1 MKRGTPMTWEQ
12 LRVGLLVLGGLA
24 IGALALVLVGR
35 TGNVFGQRYEL
46 VTLVPSAA
54 GLVPGA
60 AVQLAGQTVGQV
72 DRVDLIPVDAR
83 PPSGEAVALWL
94 NVNVDVR
101 DQIREDSRAQV
112 RTQGLL
118 GDRLIDISPGGP
130 DARVL
135 EPGDTLVSAKPV
147 DYDALIADGAA
158 AVGDLVEV
166 TGDLSQLT
174 RGVLEGR
181 GTLGRLMTDDEL
193 YIRLTGLAASM
204 DTLLDAAAQ
213 PGGPVMRMLSDDSLY
228 LSLKRTVAALDSTS
242 ARVARGEG
250 TVGRM
255 IADDSLYA
263 SLLSTIERTDSL
275 LARVEGG
282 EGSFGKM
289 MEDPRLYE
297 QLLKTVVD
305 LGSLLEEV
313 RENPDRY
320 VPDVSVF

>member
-46 VTLVPSAA
+46 VTLVRSAA

-130 DARVL
+130 GARVL
-135 EPGDTLVSAKPV
+135 EPGDTLTSATPV

-193 YIRLTGLAASM
+193 YTRLTGLAASM

-228 LSLKRTVAALDSTS
+228 LSLKRTVSALDSAS

-255 IADDSLYA
+255 LADDSLYA
-263 SLLSTIERTDSL
+263 SLLSTVERTDSL
-275 LARVEGG
+275 LARVEDG

>member
-1 MKRGTPMTWEQ
+1 MTWEQ

-46 VTLVPSAA
+46 VTLVRSAA

-72 DRVDLIPVDAR
+72 DRVDLIPADAR

-130 DARVL
+130 GARIL
-135 EPGDTLVSAKPV
+135 EPGDTLASATPV

-166 TGDLSQLT
+166 TGDLSRLT

-193 YIRLTGLAASM
+193 YTRLTGLAASM

-213 PGGPVMRMLSDDSLY
+213 PGGPVMRMLGDDSLY

-255 IADDSLYA
+255 LADDSLYA

-275 LARVEGG
+275 LARVEDG